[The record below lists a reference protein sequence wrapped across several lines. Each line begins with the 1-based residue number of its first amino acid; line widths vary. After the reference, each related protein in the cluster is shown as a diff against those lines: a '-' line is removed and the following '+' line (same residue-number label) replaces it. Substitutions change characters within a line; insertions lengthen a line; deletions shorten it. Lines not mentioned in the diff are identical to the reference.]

1 LDPEGIDV
9 CSHPRGQSVP
19 SCTAK
24 DGIYWV
30 SFHTGTCD
38 STYSNVYFV
47 RVNASGQVLDANGVP
62 ICNAEGDQRETKF
75 ASGDDCLMVLWENN
89 RDYDSTSYDVYGSR
103 VSSDGMVLDPA
114 SLNITS
120 QDLSERGPH
129 LCWTGETFLSVWE
142 AGSYTVP
149 WEITGVRIDTLGR
162 IKDWPPLV
170 FSTACHAQ
178 MNANSSWS
186 GSSYM
191 TIWEEDGDLKGIRID
206 QYGNILDSAG
216 IDICADSQQQG
227 EPDIVWGGES
237 FLAVWEELQDSSFD
251 ILGTRIDSTGVVL
264 NTTALPLSV
273 EPATDQRYPSVAS
286 DGSNYLV
293 VWQNMLEPTG
303 SYHNIKG
310 IRISPSGEPV
320 DPQAF
325 SISSGDKG
333 SCPDVAFGDS
343 KYLVVWEDVYFF
355 DIYGALVDVIGG
367 TKSQFGI
374 RVASGIQEN
383 PVVASDGSAF
393 LVVWED
399 YGMHWP
405 NADILATRV
414 SSAGVVLDPGYL
426 ALSTNA
432 DPDLVPSVSFDG
444 ENYVVAWKR
453 SENGSAGLYESRVTP
468 EGVVL
473 DPDGVFVSDLST
485 YSGTSISS
493 GPISNGKNLTTGQSL
508 MLFSKY
514 QSLPYNS
521 HRVLGSFF
529 WGDPEPN
536 QPPEPF
542 SLILPVD
549 GDTVTKPVFLDWE
562 DAYDPNPFDQV
573 SYTVYVS
580 ASVNFDP
587 ESTLVI
593 DSLIE
598 SACQVVPQKDSLVYW
613 WKVKAQDLW
622 GETRWSDQTW
632 SFDLENY
639 GDANGDGKVDPGDV
653 VFLLNYLF
661 RDGPPPQPLAAGDVN
676 GDCEVDAADVV
687 YLISYLF
694 RGGSKPQPGCV

>member
-1 LDPEGIDV
+1 M
-9 CSHPRGQSVP
+9 
-19 SCTAK
+19 AK

-38 STYSNVYFV
+38 STYSNVYLV
-47 RVNASGQVLDANGVP
+47 RVNASGLVLDPNGIPV
-62 ICNAEGDQRETKF
+62 CTAEGDQRETKF
-75 ASGDDCLMVLWENN
+75 ASGDNCLMVLWEDN
-89 RDYDSTSYDVYGSR
+89 RNYDNTGYDVYGSR
-103 VSSDGMVLDPA
+103 ISSNGMILDPG

-120 QDLSERGPH
+120 LDLSEQAPH
-129 LCWTGETFLSVWE
+129 LCWTGETFLSVWG
-142 AGSYTVP
+142 AGSYAVP
-149 WEITGVRIDTLGR
+149 WEIRGVRIDTLGR
-162 IKDWPPLV
+162 IQDRPPLV
-170 FSTACHAQ
+170 FSKACHAQ
-178 MNANSSWS
+178 MSASSSWS

-191 TIWEEDGDLKGIRID
+191 GIWEEGGDLMGMRVD
-206 QYGNILDSAG
+206 QYGNILDSAS
-216 IDICADSQQQG
+216 IDICANYREQG
-227 EPDIVWGGES
+227 EPGIVWGAEN
-237 FLAVWEELQDSSFD
+237 FMAVWEELQDSSFD
-251 ILGTRIDSTGVVL
+251 ILGARIDSTGTVL
-264 NTTALPLSV
+264 DTTGLPFSV
-273 EPATDQRYPSVAS
+273 KPTTDQRYPSIAS
-286 DGSNYLV
+286 DGINYLV

-303 SYHNIKG
+303 SYHNIQG
-310 IRISPSGEPV
+310 IRISSSGEPV

-333 SCPDVAFGDS
+333 SYPDVAFGGG

-355 DIYGALVDVIGG
+355 DIYGALVDTIGE

-374 RVASGIQEN
+374 RVTSGIQED

-414 SSAGVVLDPGYL
+414 SSSGAVLDPGGI
-426 ALSTNA
+426 AVSTNA
-432 DPDLVPSVSFDG
+432 DPDLVPSVTFDG
-444 ENYVVAWKR
+444 ENYVVTWKR

-473 DPDGVFVSDLST
+473 DPDGVFVSDLSP
-485 YSGTSISS
+485 YSSTSISS
-493 GPISNGKNLTTGQSL
+493 GPISNGKAETKGQSL
-508 MLFSKY
+508 ILFSRY

-521 HRVLGSFF
+521 HRVLGTFF

-536 QPPEPF
+536 LPPDPF
-542 SLILPVD
+542 SLLLPVD
-549 GDTVTKPVFLDWE
+549 GDTIAKPVFLDWQ

-580 ASVNFDP
+580 SSDNFNP

-593 DSLIE
+593 DSLSE
-598 SACQVVPQKDSLVYW
+598 SECEVVPQKDSLIYW

-622 GETRWSDQTW
+622 GQTRWSNQTW

-639 GDANGDGKVDPGDV
+639 GDANGDGKVDPGDAV
-653 VFLLNYLF
+653 YLINYLF
-661 RDGPPPQPLAAGDVN
+661 RDGPSPQPLAAGDVN
-676 GDCEVDAADVV
+676 GDCEVNAADVV

-694 RGGSKPQPGCV
+694 RGGPRPQLGCA